1 MASPAHSPSVIRFG
15 AFELDPAHATLRK
28 AGISVKLHPQPFRV
42 LSLLAECPGQIVT
55 REQIQRCLWGDN
67 TFVDFEGGINFC
79 VKQIRA
85 ALGDD
90 PEKPRYIET
99 LHRRGYRF
107 IAPTHVTARAA
118 ESTEGRADLRIVS
131 EGETTPPEAIADH
144 APQVGGSPFQISRP
158 KTSFVTKRLLTV
170 LAGCA
175 VLTLVAA
182 LARPVVPPPRLTRV
196 HQITHVGTVVWNE
209 SILVS
214 GSRLYFLANENGENQ
229 IRYVSLDDG
238 AVSVVEKPFA
248 KIVGLHDIAPS
259 GSELLVSEFEK
270 ALAPSWH
277 RVLWRLPVAEGTPR
291 RVGTILADDSAWS
304 PDGRTIVY
312 TNEAAQSLY
321 LVDGDGS
328 NSRKLTSL
336 PGIPF
341 KPRWSPDGKLIR
353 TSVVDPKE
361 AGISIWQT
369 DASGRST
376 RQMLPGWKSSS
387 RSWSGN
393 WTRDGRYFFFTAMQ
407 GGTRNIWALRDKKD
421 IFRKNSGQPV
431 QLTEGPFNYY
441 MPTPGSNGKT
451 IYAIGS
457 QPLGQLM
464 RYDARSG
471 EFAPYANG
479 QSIDHVAFSRD
490 GKWMAYVTYPEGT
503 LVRSRIDG
511 SERMQLTSAP
521 IRAASPQWS
530 PDGTQ
535 IAFGVTVEQGP
546 PQKIYLVSA
555 NGGSSRMVVD
565 GAGGDLGLPNWSSDG
580 QSLVFAASNESRD
593 QWALHSLNL
602 KTGKD
607 MVLPGSLGIASGAL
621 TPDGRYYAGT
631 SGATQSL
638 VLYDMVSGASRQL
651 AEVAD
656 YPSWSADGK
665 YVYYSTLTPDI
676 AREKTGVYRV
686 KIADGSVELVVPA
699 PNFPL
704 AGSWG
709 IWNGLTPDGS
719 IMLVRELGTS
729 DIYALDADLP

>member
-1 MASPAHSPSVIRFG
+1 M
-15 AFELDPAHATLRK
+15 
-28 AGISVKLHPQPFRV
+28 
-42 LSLLAECPGQIVT
+42 
-55 REQIQRCLWGDN
+55 
-67 TFVDFEGGINFC
+67 
-79 VKQIRA
+79 
-85 ALGDD
+85 
-90 PEKPRYIET
+90 
-99 LHRRGYRF
+99 
-107 IAPTHVTARAA
+107 
-118 ESTEGRADLRIVS
+118 
-131 EGETTPPEAIADH
+131 
-144 APQVGGSPFQISRP
+144 
-158 KTSFVTKRLLTV
+158 
-170 LAGCA
+170 
-175 VLTLVAA
+175 
-182 LARPVVPPPRLTRV
+182 
-196 HQITHVGTVVWNE
+196 
-209 SILVS
+209 
-214 GSRLYFLANENGENQ
+214 ANENGENR

-248 KIVGLHDIAPS
+248 KLAGLHDIAPS

-270 ALAPSWH
+270 GLPPSWH
-277 RVLWRLPVAEGTPR
+277 RVLWRLPVPSGTPR

-321 LVDGDGS
+321 LVDGEGS

-353 TSVVDPKE
+353 TSVLDPKE
-361 AGISIWQT
+361 GGISLWQV

-376 RQMLPGWKSSS
+376 TRVLPGWKGSS

-393 WTRDGRYFFFTAMQ
+393 WTRDGRYFFFTGLQ

-421 IFRKNSGQPV
+421 ILRKSSTQPV
-431 QLTEGPFNYY
+431 QLTAGPLNYY
-441 MPTPGSNGKT
+441 MPAPSADGKT
-451 IYAIGS
+451 IYAVGT
-457 QPLGQLM
+457 QPRGQLL

-479 QSIDHVAFSRD
+479 QSIEYVAFSHD
-490 GKWMAYVTYPEGT
+490 GKWMAYVTYPEGV

-511 SERMQLTSAP
+511 SERLQLTSAP
-521 IRAASPQWS
+521 VRAASPQWS

-535 IAFGVTVEQGP
+535 IAFGFVVERGVP
-546 PQKIYLVSA
+546 VKIYLVSA
-555 NGGSSRMVVD
+555 NGGSARMVLN
-565 GAGGDLGLPNWSSDG
+565 GAGGDAGMPNWTPDG

-607 MVLPGSLGIASGAL
+607 TLLPGSLGVASGAL

-631 SGATQSL
+631 SAATQSL

-651 AEVAD
+651 AELAD

-686 KIADGSVELVVPA
+686 KIADGSIELVVPA

-709 IWNGLTPDGS
+709 IWSGLTPDGS
-719 IMLVRELGTS
+719 ILLVRELGTS

>member
-1 MASPAHSPSVIRFG
+1 MASPAHSTSVIRFG
-15 AFELDPAHATLRK
+15 AYELDAAHGTLRK

-107 IAPTHVTARAA
+107 IAATHVTARAD
-118 ESTEGRADLRIVS
+118 ESPESRADLRIVS
-131 EGETTPPEAIADH
+131 EGETARLEDTTGQ
-144 APQVGGSPFQISRP
+144 PQVGAQPFQISRP
-158 KTSFVTKRLLTV
+158 KTSFVTKRLPIV
-170 LAGCA
+170 LASCA

-214 GSRLYFLANENGENQ
+214 GSRLYFMANENGENQ

-238 AVSVVEKPFA
+238 AVSPVEKPFA
-248 KIVGLHDIAPS
+248 KIAGLHDIAPS

-270 ALAPSWH
+270 GLAPSWH
-277 RVLWRLPVAEGTPR
+277 RVLWRLPVTEGTPR

-353 TSVVDPKE
+353 TSVLDPKE
-361 AGISIWQT
+361 AGISIWQS

-376 RQMLPGWKSSS
+376 TRMLPGWKSSS

-421 IFRKNSGQPV
+421 ILRKNSGQPV

-441 MPTPGSNGKT
+441 MPTPGSDGKT
-451 IYAIGS
+451 IYAVGS

-471 EFAPYANG
+471 KFAPYANG

-490 GKWMAYVTYPEGT
+490 GKWMAYVTYPEGV

-535 IAFGVTVEQGP
+535 IAFGVAVEQGP
-546 PQKIYLVSA
+546 PQKIYLASA
-555 NGGSSRMVVD
+555 NGDSSRMVVD
-565 GAGGDLGLPNWSSDG
+565 GAGGDLGLPNWSPDG

-593 QWALHSLNL
+593 QWALHSINL

-607 MVLPGSLGIASGAL
+607 TLLPGSLGIASGAL

-638 VLYDMVSGASRQL
+638 VLYDMASGASRQL

-686 KIADGSVELVVPA
+686 KIADGSIELVVPA

>member
-1 MASPAHSPSVIRFG
+1 MASPAHSTSVIRFG
-15 AFELDPAHATLRK
+15 AFELDTAHGTLRK

-107 IAPTHVTARAA
+107 IAPTHVAARAA
-118 ESTEGRADLRIVS
+118 ESPESRAELRIVS
-131 EGETTPPEAIADH
+131 EEETAPPEAMADH
-144 APQVGGSPFQISRP
+144 APQVGASAFQISRP
-158 KTSFVTKRLLTV
+158 KTSIATKRLLIV
-170 LAGCA
+170 LASCA
-175 VLTLVAA
+175 VLVLVAA
-182 LARPVVPPPRLTRV
+182 LARPVVPPARLTRV

-214 GSRLYFLANENGENQ
+214 GSRIYFMSNENGENQ

-238 AVSVVEKPFA
+238 AVSLVEKPFA
-248 KIVGLHDIAPS
+248 KIAGLHDIAPS
-259 GSELLVSEFEK
+259 GSELLVSEFERG
-270 ALAPSWH
+270 LPPSWH
-277 RVLWRLPVAEGTPR
+277 RILWRLPVPHGTAR
-291 RVGTILADDSAWS
+291 RVGSILADDSAWS

-312 TNEAAQSLY
+312 TNEAAQTLN

-328 NSRKLTSL
+328 NSRKLASL

-353 TSVVDPKE
+353 TSVLDPKE
-361 AGISIWQT
+361 AEVSMWQS
-369 DASGRST
+369 DASGRSPT
-376 RQMLPGWKSSS
+376 RVLPGWNSSS

-421 IFRKNSGQPV
+421 ILRKNSGQPV

-441 MPTPGSNGKT
+441 MPTPGSDGKT
-451 IYAIGS
+451 IYAVGS
-457 QPLGQLM
+457 QSRGQLM
-464 RYDARSG
+464 RYDAWSG
-471 EFAPYANG
+471 EFEPYADG

-535 IAFGVTVEQGP
+535 IAFALVLERGAP
-546 PQKIYLVSA
+546 PNIYLVSA
-555 NGGSSRMVVD
+555 NGGPAKLVVD
-565 GAGGDLGLPNWSSDG
+565 GAGGDLGLANWSPDG
-580 QSLVFAASNESRD
+580 QSLVFAASNESRA

-607 MVLPGSLGIASGAL
+607 TLLPGSLGIASGAL

-631 SGATQSL
+631 SAATQSL

-686 KIADGSVELVVPA
+686 KIADGSVELMVPA

-729 DIYALDADLP
+729 DIYALDAELP